1 MKPTIAGQSWVFYC
15 EKETGRGEKAADKEK
30 TNMKRCYKK
39 LRPRFEPDTRFEL
52 TPVPPAP
59 FRGTRETELEQFKNR
74 LLRELLANTDEPELY
89 APLRRATNEAA
100 ALAWTTPFP
109 LLVLPEL
116 LREKADTARRYAERQ
131 AALLKRPCPIINVAA

>member
-1 MKPTIAGQSWVFYC
+1 MNRRY
-15 EKETGRGEKAADKEK
+15 R
-30 TNMKRCYKK
+30 K

-59 FRGTRETELEQFKNR
+59 FRGTGETELDRFKNR
-74 LLRELLANTDEPELY
+74 LLRELLASTDEPELY

-109 LLVLPEL
+109 LLFLPEL
-116 LREKADTARRYAERQ
+116 LREKADAARRYVERQ
-131 AALLKRPCPIINVAA
+131 TALLKRPCPILDLAV